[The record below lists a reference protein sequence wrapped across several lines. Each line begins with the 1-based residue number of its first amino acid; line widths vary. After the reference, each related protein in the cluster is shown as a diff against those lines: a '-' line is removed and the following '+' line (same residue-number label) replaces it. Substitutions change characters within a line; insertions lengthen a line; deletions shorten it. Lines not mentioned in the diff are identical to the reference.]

1 MAQNFSILYF
11 SDIHVGASTPEDQG
25 LVLDEF
31 ILDCKKQFHG
41 KLDNVYVL
49 IGGDLVF
56 EADKKEQYQEFD
68 KYIIQPLEEMGLER
82 NRILCVPGNHDGQQS
97 VVKAKSLTYIPS
109 VEKRYEEDNYNNLI
123 RQDTTTIEKFKNFS
137 TYVKETL
144 GTKNFDDTFYVVDI
158 TNKWTVCCLNTS
170 LTSFSAYQKRSDQGY
185 LGIHTRA
192 LQAWLQNHHERKK
205 ILLMHHPQSWMM
217 DWAAKAINTTI
228 KKEFSLVLTGHT
240 HEQDLLCNV
249 NGGDSYIHC
258 QAPQLFTTKGDNT
271 LGYCIINICDDEITD
286 IKYRQWSNKRNRFNP
301 GADFTEE
308 ESGIVR
314 FVEVERVD
322 RIQTYGSSPVE
333 DKVLMLLQAK
343 LNSKMLVY
351 NDQPIIWVERMLS
364 SKRVD
369 RMRQLKDSDLLSDDD
384 IIEVPRDIIILSPAQ
399 FGLSCYGLHFLINA
413 WQKHGQFGIYIAG
426 EFLKKNRIEGYI
438 NNQLQDFAKDVEDVK
453 WVVVDDWIVSKK
465 DSKQFITTIRSK
477 LKKAK
482 IILLSPRIER
492 YFKDN
497 SEISIR
503 EEGFEILYMTPLK
516 RENVR
521 TIVRAFNSLNYIE
534 EEDKVL
540 KRVDDDIRDFNM
552 HRTPLNCITLL
563 EVFNNSKFQDNP
575 VNRTEVIERVLRIIF
590 DNHKI
595 PTYRTS
601 VPDMKDC
608 QFVLG
613 YFCKQ
618 LILHDADTFTAD
630 KFKSML
636 NDYCD
641 ENGITL
647 DIGYLF
653 EILEANQILTKY
665 GDLYCFRFTYW
676 IYYFAAMQMHND
688 DEELKD
694 FIIKKKN
701 YIHYPEIL
709 EFYTGKDRKRKDA
722 VDFMC
727 NDLHIATESVRQNVA
742 WPEDLNIFS
751 LLKCRQTE
759 EQKIRLI
766 ENLDNNVKRSKIP
779 DEIKDAVEDETYSP
793 ATPFDQSVRK
803 FFEDY
808 SISYLIQSI
817 HIASKTFRNSD
828 YVEKTSKDALLAA
841 ILDSWKVFVQI
852 LCTIAKPLSI
862 KRGISYGDTYFELLD
877 DEKQDE
883 TPDRKLMKIIIAIP
897 RNVMTFYKNDMY
909 SDKNGK
915 TILQAFDKETDK
927 IKKYLLA
934 CVIVMERPVAWESH
948 ITQYIAQI
956 GQNSYYLGNLK
967 DIMLFAYNYYEMSS
981 TEQKQLK
988 LMIQRA
994 VLKLETGINN
1004 PMPRDLKRVEFVKD
1018 SGEEES

>member
-1 MAQNFSILYF
+1 MA
-11 SDIHVGASTPEDQG
+11 
-25 LVLDEF
+25 
-31 ILDCKKQFHG
+31 
-41 KLDNVYVL
+41 
-49 IGGDLVF
+49 
-56 EADKKEQYQEFD
+56 QYQEFD
-68 KYIIQPLEEMGLER
+68 KLIVQPLEEIGLYR
-82 NRILCVPGNHDGQQS
+82 NRILCVPGNHDGQQN
-97 VVKAKSLTYIPS
+97 VVAAKSLTYISS
-109 VEKRYEEDNYNNLI
+109 VEKKYEEDKYNNLI
-123 RQDTTTIEKFKNFS
+123 NQDSTTTDKFSNFS
-137 TYVKETL
+137 AYVKESL
-144 GTKNFDDTFYVVDI
+144 GIANYDDTFYAMDI
-158 TNKWTVCCLNTS
+158 TDKWTVCCLNTS
-170 LTSFSAYQKRSDQGY
+170 LTSFSAFQKRSDQGF

-192 LQAWLQNHHERKK
+192 LQAWIQGHHDRKK
-205 ILLMHHPQSWMM
+205 ILLMHHPQGWLM

-240 HEQDLLCNV
+240 HDQDLLCNV

-258 QAPQLFTTKGDNT
+258 QAPQLFTTKSDNT
-271 LGYCIINICDDEITD
+271 LGYCIINIQGDEVTD
-286 IKYRQWSNKRNRFNP
+286 IKYRQWSNKRYRFNP
-301 GADFTEE
+301 GADFTED

-314 FVEVERVD
+314 FVENEENEHD
-322 RIQTYGSSPVE
+322 IGSAISPVE
-333 DKVLMLLQAK
+333 DKILILLQAK
-343 LNSKMLVY
+343 LNNKMLVY
-351 NDQPIIWVERMLS
+351 NDQPVIWVDRMLS

-369 RMRQLKDSDLLSDDD
+369 RMRQLKDSDLISDDE
-384 IIEVPRDIIILSPAQ
+384 ITESPRDIIILSPAQ

-413 WQKHGQFGIYIAG
+413 WQKHGQFGLFISG
-426 EFLKKNRIEGYI
+426 EFLKKNKLEGYI
-438 NNQLQDFAKDVEDVK
+438 NSQLQEFAKDVEDVR

-477 LKKAK
+477 LRNAK
-482 IILLSPRIER
+482 IILMSPRIER

-497 SEISIR
+497 SEISIK
-503 EEGFEILYMTPLK
+503 EEGFDILYMTPLK

-521 TIVRAFNSLNYIE
+521 SIVRAFNSLNYIE

-613 YFCKQ
+613 YFCRQ
-618 LILHDADTFTAD
+618 LILHDVDTFTAD

-636 NDYCD
+636 NAYCD

-653 EILEANQILTKY
+653 EILETNQILTKY

-727 NDLHIATESVRQNVA
+727 NDLQIATESVRQKVG

-759 EQKIRLI
+759 EQKIKLI
-766 ENLDNNVKRSKIP
+766 ESLDNNVKGSKIP
-779 DEIKDAVEDETYSP
+779 DEIKDTVEDATYSP
-793 ATPFDQSVRK
+793 AMPFDQSVRK

-828 YVEKTSKDALLAA
+828 YVERASKDALLAA

-862 KRGISYGDTYFELLD
+862 KKGISYGDTYFELLD

-883 TPDRKLMKIIIAIP
+883 TPDKKLMKIIVAIP

-915 TILQAFDKETDK
+915 TILQVFDKETDK

-934 CVIVMERPVAWESH
+934 CVVVMERPTGWESH

-967 DIMLFAYNYYEMSS
+967 DIMLFVYNYYEMTT
-981 TEQKQLK
+981 TEQIQLK

-1004 PMPRDLKRVEFVKD
+1004 PMPRDLNRVEFVNEN
-1018 SGEEES
+1018 GEEES